1 METRPTNTSK
11 LVIDFEH
18 DDHTK
23 REHLLLHITNLL
35 RDFGEK
41 PIVVEVV
48 AYGPGI
54 MLLVAAKTEFAERIN
69 ELKERG
75 VIFHACHNAMKKF
88 NINDSDL
95 VAEATAVP
103 SGVGRIVKAQL
114 EGSVYLK
121 G

>member
-1 METRPTNTSK
+1 MDITHTNTPK

-18 DDHTK
+18 DDATK

-35 RDFGEK
+35 RDFGDD
-41 PIVVEVV
+41 PLSVEVV

-54 MLLVAAKTEFAERIN
+54 MLLVATKTEFADRIS
-69 ELKERG
+69 ELMERG
-75 VIFHACHNAMKKF
+75 VILHACRNAMNTF
-88 NINDSDL
+88 NIEDKDL
-95 VAEATAVP
+95 VAGSTPVP
-103 SGVGRIVKAQL
+103 SGVGRIVKAQI